1 MQTAPPKYQRRF
13 PLAPEKA
20 VLDPLDHDPSDHDPS
35 EYKEEQPV
43 SANALAKT
51 GYAKTL
57 YLWKT
62 TAM

>member
-20 VLDPLDHDPSDHDPS
+20 VLDPS